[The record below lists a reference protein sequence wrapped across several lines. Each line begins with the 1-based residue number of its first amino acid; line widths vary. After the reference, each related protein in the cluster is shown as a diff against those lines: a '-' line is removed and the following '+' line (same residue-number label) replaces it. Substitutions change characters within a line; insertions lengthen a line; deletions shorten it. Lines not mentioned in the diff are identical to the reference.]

1 MYTGTVG
8 NRLQTNNTQITFLA
22 FVGAHRF
29 APLALHEIPPNHL
42 DKGGWGDRLLHSFEK
57 MVAVCITPKANVPY

>member
-42 DKGGWGDRLLHSFEK
+42 IKVGGIFFVVVKE
-57 MVAVCITPKANVPY
+57 